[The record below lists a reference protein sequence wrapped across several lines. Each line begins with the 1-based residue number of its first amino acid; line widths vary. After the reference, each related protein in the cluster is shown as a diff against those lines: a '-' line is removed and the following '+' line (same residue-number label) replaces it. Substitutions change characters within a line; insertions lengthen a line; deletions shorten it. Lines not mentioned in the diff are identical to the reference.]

1 MEIAEIEQ
9 TVGRLYLMIVD
20 QQKQLEE
27 KDATIAALTPKPPQ
41 TIFAVP
47 KPE

>member
-20 QQKQLEE
+20 QQKHLAERDARILE
-27 KDATIAALTPKPPQ
+27 LTPKPPQ